1 MQRRG
6 HVTVISPF
14 LFLSFFLSF
23 FHSGES
29 SWSSCFLLECLFPIV
44 LLLPLLDANVCVRH
58 TRAHTYGRHNPSHS
72 FQKIIDRQYYW
83 HRACPPSPPPPFC
96 VPSKNRHT
104 YLLSIP
110 SLLLVLFQ
118 QNFFP
123 ISISCVRTS
132 LLFLSRSVFVSL
144 FFSLSAS
151 HHTNSSHPFS
161 VSVPSFKFR

>member
-6 HVTVISPF
+6 NFTVISPF

-83 HRACPPSPPPPFC
+83 HHACPPSPPPPFC
-96 VPSKNRHT
+96 VPSKKRHT

-123 ISISCVRTS
+123 TSILRSHILTPS
-132 LLFLSRSVFVSL
+132 LSFRLCLPFLLSLCLSSHKLFSSFLSVS
-144 FFSLSAS
+144 
-151 HHTNSSHPFS
+151 
-161 VSVPSFKFR
+161 SFL